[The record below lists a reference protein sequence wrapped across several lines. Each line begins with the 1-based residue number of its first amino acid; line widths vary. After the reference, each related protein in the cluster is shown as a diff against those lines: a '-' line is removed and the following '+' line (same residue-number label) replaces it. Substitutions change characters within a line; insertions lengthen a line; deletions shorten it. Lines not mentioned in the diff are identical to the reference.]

1 MDEEKS
7 KLLEAADKGV
17 KKNYLMSKAL
27 LKKHFRIL
35 YENAGM
41 EWTEENDNEIEFIVN
56 ATKRCFSSFLHNN
69 SFFFW
74 SKFIEIH
81 IFILRASVNAGK

>member
-17 KKNYLMSKAL
+17 RKNYLMSKAL

-56 ATKRCFSSFLHNN
+56 AIKNKAVLQSIKT
-69 SFFFW
+69 
-74 SKFIEIH
+74 
-81 IFILRASVNAGK
+81 VNDTVDDGEP